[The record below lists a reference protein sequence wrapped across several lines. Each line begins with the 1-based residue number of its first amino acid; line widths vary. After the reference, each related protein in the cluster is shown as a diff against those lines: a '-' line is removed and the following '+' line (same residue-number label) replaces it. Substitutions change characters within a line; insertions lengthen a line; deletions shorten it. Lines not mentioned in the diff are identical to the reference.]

1 MHFILLPP
9 PPSSSFPLYLPPPP
23 SSSLLLP
30 LLSLFQLLPASQQEE
45 FRGILQQYFV
55 SVRKHLLHEHKE
67 LHKRERKNRQ
77 ILQSKGELS
86 EERRAENEAAQKAYD
101 KLLTNSSTLAVRLVV
116 VHISSLVPRPY
127 WDHSWNETMIL
138 FCSLSCS
145 LSFSLPPYLF
155 SSISL
160 LPPFLPFFLPP
171 YLSSSISLLPP
182 FLPFFLPS
190 FSLLPSSLSSLPCTP
205 FLRTFLTWT
214 CLICLRTRR
223 LKKTPRFPL
232 NYSSLW
238 A

>member
-86 EERRAENEAAQKAYD
+86 EERKAENEAAQKAYD

-116 VHISSLVPRPY
+116 VHISSLVRLVVVHISSLVPRPY

-138 FCSLSCS
+138 FCSLPFS
-145 LSFSLPPYLF
+145 LSFSLLIF
-155 SSISL
+155 
-160 LPPFLPFFLPP
+160 LPLSPSFLPF
-171 YLSSSISLLPP
+171 SL
-182 FLPFFLPS
+182 S
-190 FSLLPSSLSSLPCTP
+190 FSLLSPYFLHLSPLFHVRHSLGHS
-205 FLRTFLTWT
+205 
-214 CLICLRTRR
+214 
-223 LKKTPRFPL
+223 
-232 NYSSLW
+232 
-238 A
+238 